1 MRSLL
6 KKITGICLL
15 TVISVCMIIPSA
27 GCSTKNAKNK
37 YKLFYKNASSNK
49 LVTVDYSTQT
59 QELDELVPELLNKM
73 NQKVKNKKLS
83 ILKPEEVNIEKCD
96 IKNNTVN
103 IYFNNGY
110 NDELFYRAGVVKML
124 TQIDD
129 ISYVQF
135 YVGDSQAKYKDGSY
149 IGLMT
154 KDSFVDDTN
163 ESLGNIE
170 WRKVDLYYSNKMGDK
185 LVKKVESVAYS
196 KNTSLEKIIV
206 EQLIKGPGDSTMNST
221 LPSDLKLLS
230 ISVSDGICYVNL
242 SSSFLTE
249 MVNVTSEIPV
259 YSIVNSLCSLSN
271 VSGVK
276 IMINGDSAKSYRE
289 SISLENV
296 LKFNS
301 EVISS

>member
-1 MRSLL
+1 M
-6 KKITGICLL
+6 
-15 TVISVCMIIPSA
+15 
-27 GCSTKNAKNK
+27 
-37 YKLFYKNASSNK
+37 
-49 LVTVDYSTQT
+49 T

-110 NDELFYRAGVVKML
+110 NDMSEYDELFYRAGVVKML
-124 TQIDD
+124 TQIHD
-129 ISYVQF
+129 ISYVKF

-196 KNTSLEKIIV
+196 KNTSLERIIV

-259 YSIVNSLCSLSN
+259 YSIVNSLCSLGN
-271 VSGVK
+271 ISGVK

>member
-110 NDELFYRAGVVKML
+110 NDMSEYDELFYRAGVVKML
-124 TQIDD
+124 TQIHD

-196 KNTSLEKIIV
+196 KNKIGRAHV
-206 EQLIKGPGDSTMNST
+206 
-221 LPSDLKLLS
+221 
-230 ISVSDGICYVNL
+230 
-242 SSSFLTE
+242 
-249 MVNVTSEIPV
+249 
-259 YSIVNSLCSLSN
+259 
-271 VSGVK
+271 
-276 IMINGDSAKSYRE
+276 
-289 SISLENV
+289 
-296 LKFNS
+296 
-301 EVISS
+301 